1 MRKEFLYKTR
11 QVIIESISSAESSE
25 RSFQVWLDG
34 RLLKE
39 VTFISVEAAEDTI
52 MQVIDANN
60 LLQSY
65 IR

>member
-25 RSFQVWLDG
+25 HSFQVCLDG

-39 VTFISVEAAEDTI
+39 VTFTSVEAAEDTI

-60 LLQSY
+60 LLRSY
-65 IR
+65 FR